1 MGDDTVRYVGGWIGR
16 QPRLF
21 PHVAE
26 EIDPLTA
33 KLEQLIIILDTLG
46 LEAYVASPSRGPGR
60 PAEDRPAIARAFVG
74 KPARLKNGGGAQ
86 HPDHRRADRASAD

>member
-1 MGDDTVRYVGGWIGR
+1 MGEDTVRHVGGWIGR

-33 KLEQLIIILDTLG
+33 KLEQPIILN
-46 LEAYVASPSRGPGR
+46 
-60 PAEDRPAIARAFVG
+60 PAVDG
-74 KPARLKNGGGAQ
+74 WQN
-86 HPDHRRADRASAD
+86 RRIHALQ